1 MIQRPPATWLL
12 GALACVALAAAGLVF
27 SGPAYLGYH
36 GAELYGHAWVQWWHG
51 EALPAWPAGTELA
64 HGASHW
70 PVIDPLPTFLG
81 AALGRALGYAA
92 AWNLLAMA
100 SVGGAFMGGA
110 ALAKRWKG
118 DPWVG
123 GTVLALGPALA
134 GSLAS
139 GLTEDWALGLLAG
152 ALALLSGKEH
162 KELALGGVLLGLCI
176 WCGLYLALVGAG
188 IALLLGVWRI
198 AQDRKAWRGQ
208 VLAGGLASVLASP
221 ALWLQG
227 SRLSGEGHR
236 AGNVLA
242 QVEPLWQFNPWKGA
256 DLASFWVPGSPDLA
270 ADALVRMH
278 PAYLGFGVLALAIW
292 GGKSRWW
299 VPTLAWV
306 VLSTGE
312 QLRWAGAPLNVSNP
326 FVLALQSLPLTG
338 LLNHYGRLLLGAQLG
353 LAVLAAR
360 GAMRAPKHVRW
371 ALPLI
376 LLVELTWVSPA
387 IWPLPVTS
395 APQAT
400 LLQDLDPPLPTGALL
415 TVPVAGPGVHLQQP
429 LFEQRL
435 HGWPV
440 AASPNRPGAP
450 GAVTQT
456 QTGRWLAGPKAQAPT
471 DLDLRELKTAGVSA
485 IFVRTS
491 HIDWVETGLGKPDQ
505 QGPGGALYKIE

>member
-1 MIQRPPATWLL
+1 M
-12 GALACVALAAAGLVF
+12 
-27 SGPAYLGYH
+27 
-36 GAELYGHAWVQWWHG
+36 
-51 EALPAWPAGTELA
+51 
-64 HGASHW
+64 
-70 PVIDPLPTFLG
+70 
-81 AALGRALGYAA
+81 
-92 AWNLLAMA
+92 
-100 SVGGAFMGGA
+100 
-110 ALAKRWKG
+110 
-118 DPWVG
+118 
-123 GTVLALGPALA
+123 
-134 GSLAS
+134 
-139 GLTEDWALGLLAG
+139 
-152 ALALLSGKEH
+152 
-162 KELALGGVLLGLCI
+162 
-176 WCGLYLALVGAG
+176 ALVGAG

-471 DLDLRELKTAGVSA
+471 DLDLRELKKAGVSA